1 MVGREQGRSAGGQ
14 AKLSPCYP
22 ASLMVGT
29 WSLFL
34 VVKGYVKKRGN
45 TNIKT
50 TQIFRAKYKE
60 GGYWMRKSEK
70 QRRSTGQKLEEQLKK
85 KIKMG
90 RMKETQKTDNIL
102 REPVPAPRMPA
113 SSSVHLPPNF
123 HCDSYIWRFR
133 QGMRVSFN

>member
-1 MVGREQGRSAGGQ
+1 
-14 AKLSPCYP
+14 
-22 ASLMVGT
+22 
-29 WSLFL
+29 
-34 VVKGYVKKRGN
+34 
-45 TNIKT
+45 
-50 TQIFRAKYKE
+50 
-60 GGYWMRKSEK
+60 MRKSEK

-113 SSSVHLPPNF
+113 SSSAHLPPNF